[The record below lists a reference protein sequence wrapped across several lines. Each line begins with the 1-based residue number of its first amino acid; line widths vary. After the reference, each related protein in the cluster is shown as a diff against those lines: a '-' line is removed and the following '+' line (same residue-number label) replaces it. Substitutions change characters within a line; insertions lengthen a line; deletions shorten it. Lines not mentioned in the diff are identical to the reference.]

1 MFFKK
6 GLRDSSLIHKLTMK
20 NSRTSEEML
29 AIDNKYA
36 LAKEATLYTREQKKD
51 KEPDPSDQPS
61 SSKSHDKKR
70 KVDLSVNNVERSRHN
85 KEYRPMPGE
94 FKGFLDR
101 ICIFH
106 PQGKHKTWDCDQ
118 HQGFTDEVVKTA
130 KKPDQKKKPEDPKGD
145 FPEAHKEV
153 NYIYGGPESYE
164 PRRKQKLIAW
174 KVMAVSPATPRVP
187 EMVQG
192 PHHLRPQ

>member
-29 AIDNKYA
+29 AIENKYP
-36 LAKEATLYTREQKKD
+36 LAEEVTLYTREQKKD
-51 KEPDPSDQPS
+51 KEPDPSDQPR

-70 KVDLSVNNVERSRHN
+70 KVDLSINNVERLRHN

-94 FKGFLDR
+94 FKGFIDW

-106 PQGKHKTWDCDQ
+106 PHGKHKTWDCDQ
-118 HQGFTDEVVKTA
+118 HQGFIDEVVKAA

-164 PRRKQKLIAW
+164 PRRKQKLITW
-174 KVMAVSPATPRVP
+174 KVMAVSPATPCT
-187 EMVQG
+187 
-192 PHHLRPQ
+192 